1 MSTVTTKVNLGKIV
15 DDVSKAS
22 KTLMFSEP
30 YYGLF
35 LIGMNK
41 VYKNDLPT
49 AGVSKLNMGVQP
61 AINPEYF
68 DTLNE
73 KQQQGLM
80 KHEILHVSLGHLMIE
95 ISSLIISCSIL
106 LQILRSISIY
116 LLTCY
121 LRVH

>member
-49 AGVSKLNMGVQP
+49 AGVSKLNMIS
-61 AINPEYF
+61 AELRPELCRYHMF
-68 DTLNE
+68 
-73 KQQQGLM
+73 
-80 KHEILHVSLGHLMIE
+80 HLDI
-95 ISSLIISCSIL
+95 
-106 LQILRSISIY
+106 
-116 LLTCY
+116 
-121 LRVH
+121 